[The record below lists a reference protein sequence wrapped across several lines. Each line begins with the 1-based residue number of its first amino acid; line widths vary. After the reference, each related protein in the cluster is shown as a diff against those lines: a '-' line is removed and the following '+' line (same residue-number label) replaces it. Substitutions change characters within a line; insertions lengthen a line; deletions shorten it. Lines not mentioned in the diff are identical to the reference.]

1 MIKGYYTAAQG
12 LKSNQTYLNNISN
25 NIANLNTTAFK
36 PQETEFASLLYS
48 NVDGGSGTLISTGS
62 GAKVESTGIDF
73 TPGTLMKTDG
83 PLDCAIL
90 DEGFFAIQ
98 NKETNAVTY
107 TRNGAFN
114 ISIEG
119 NNQYL
124 VDNTGNYVLG
134 SDSQKIEMSQGFDS
148 KAVGLFNFSN
158 PYGLKLLGN
167 TQFEATIQS
176 GQGTIYNQGI
186 IKPGY
191 LESSA
196 SDISTEMVK
205 MIEAS
210 KSFSFNAKMLQTTDE
225 MEKIVNQLR

>member
-36 PQETEFASLLYS
+36 PQKTEFASLLYS
-48 NVDGGSGTLISTGS
+48 NVNGGSGTLIGTGS

-73 TPGTLMKTDG
+73 TSGTLMKTDA

-114 ISIEG
+114 ISVEG

-124 VDNTGNYVLG
+124 VDNT
-134 SDSQKIEMSQGFDS
+134 
-148 KAVGLFNFSN
+148 
-158 PYGLKLLGN
+158 
-167 TQFEATIQS
+167 
-176 GQGTIYNQGI
+176 
-186 IKPGY
+186 
-191 LESSA
+191 
-196 SDISTEMVK
+196 
-205 MIEAS
+205 
-210 KSFSFNAKMLQTTDE
+210 
-225 MEKIVNQLR
+225 